1 MKIALVSAYD
11 FPYPGGVTTHI
22 CRLEENFR
30 RQGHDVRII
39 AASSQ
44 PEAAAARNALVI
56 GRPTSVR
63 SAGSIARITLSL
75 RLSGRVKRLLQQEG
89 FDVVHLHEPL
99 VPALPITMLRFSNT
113 VNVGTFHAYTGST
126 LSSNNLGYYYG
137 RRILRRW
144 FRRLHGKIA
153 VSRPAWEFV
162 SQYFPGYYHIIP
174 NGIDYERF
182 ARPALPL
189 PELDDGKLNIL
200 FVGRAE
206 KRKGLHYLLRA
217 YAYVR
222 QEFPNARLVVVGPE
236 TGSMGRYKEWVLE
249 KGLEGV
255 YFAGYVSDT
264 DLPRYYQSAH
274 VFCSPSTGGES
285 FGIVLLEAM
294 AAGRAVVATNI
305 EGYKEVVTHGSE
317 GLLLEPKKV
326 ERLAM
331 ALVHVLADASLREFM
346 GERGRQRAAEFSW
359 ARVAQRVLSYYES
372 LLDEYGADA
381 KLLSADDE
389 IDFDGMEPR
398 DFAGLG

>member
-22 CRLEENFR
+22 CRLEENFV

-44 PEAAAARNALVI
+44 PEAAAARNAVVI

-75 RLSGRVKRLLQQEG
+75 RLSGKVKRLLKQEE
-89 FDVVHLHEPL
+89 FDIVHLHEPL
-99 VPALPITMLRFSNT
+99 VPALPITMLRFSDT

-144 FRRLHGKIA
+144 FRKLHGKIA

-182 ARPALPL
+182 ARPAPPL
-189 PELDDGKLNIL
+189 PELSDGRLNIL

-206 KRKGLHYLLRA
+206 KRKGLQYLLRA
-217 YAYVR
+217 FVYVR
-222 QEFPNARLVVVGPE
+222 QEFPDARLIIVGPE
-236 TGSMGRYKEWVLE
+236 TSAMERYKEWVLE
-249 KGLEGV
+249 KGLGGV
-255 YFAGYVSDT
+255 CFAGYVSDA
-264 DLPRYYQSAH
+264 DLPRYYHSAH
-274 VFCSPSTGGES
+274 VCCSPATGGES

-294 AAGRAVVATNI
+294 AAGRAVVATKI

-326 ERLAM
+326 EELAM
-331 ALVHVLADASLREFM
+331 ALVHVLADASLRESM
-346 GERGRQRAAEFSW
+346 GERGRHRAAQFSW
-359 ARVAQRVLSYYES
+359 GCVAQRVLNYYES
-372 LLDEYGADA
+372 LRHEYGTDGRLEAA
-381 KLLSADDE
+381 RDE
-389 IDFDGMEPR
+389 IDLNTIEPR
-398 DFAGLG
+398 DFVGLG